1 MKITELDLKEEN
13 GIYKI
18 YECDN
23 SIFKVGDGDSVDTE
37 RNTYLRNRNLSIHAL
52 LELDFEKIK
61 GTKTPYERVDS
72 GEMYYLVDR
81 TGKVISFIDSY
92 DYDTAMFNT
101 VNYFNNKNYA
111 EYIAFKETLMRKIDR
126 FAWEHN
132 AKVINWDRNVPNFY
146 ITFSI
151 DDNKLIVDWN
161 RVYKSN
167 NIYFTSRKIAEKALE
182 KFKDDLIK
190 LYTWKFDV

>member
-1 MKITELDLKEEN
+1 MKITELDLKTE
-13 GIYKI
+13 GKLYK
-18 YECDN
+18 CGKN
-23 SIFKVGDGDSVDTE
+23 IFKVKDGELVDTK
-37 RNTYLRNRNLSIHAL
+37 RNTYLRKGNNTISDL
-52 LELDFEKIK
+52 LELDFEEIN
-61 GTKTPYERVDS
+61 GPKTPYERVGKGGLYNSIGREGWISLIAD
-72 GEMYYLVDR
+72 EDNYDDR
-81 TGKVISFIDSY
+81 
-92 DYDTAMFNT
+92 MFDIA
-101 VNYFNNKNYA
+101 NYFNNRNYA
-111 EYIAFKETLMRKIDR
+111 QYIAFKETLMRKIDR

>member
-132 AKVINWDRNVPNFY
+132 AKVINWDNLSSKYY
-146 ITFSI
+146 IAF
-151 DDNKLIVDWN
+151 DNYSKELKVFWAI
-161 RVYKSN
+161 RHKSN
-167 NIYFTSRKIAEKALE
+167 DIYFRSEEIARMALE
-182 KFKDDLIK
+182 KFKDDLVK
-190 LYTWKFDV
+190 LYSWEFDV